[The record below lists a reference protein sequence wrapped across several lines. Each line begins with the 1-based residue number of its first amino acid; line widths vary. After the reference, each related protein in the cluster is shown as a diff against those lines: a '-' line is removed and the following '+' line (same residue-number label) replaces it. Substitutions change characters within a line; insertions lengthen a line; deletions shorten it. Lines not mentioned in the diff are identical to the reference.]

1 MLPSATGAQ
10 APAAP
15 SSSPSPAAPSSTL
28 RVSLGE
34 RQYFQFGYLVAKSA
48 FAYAE
53 LAKKASAVSKTKNKL
68 TQVKQLGALATV
80 AQHNR
85 AQAHDGFVR
94 CLSLMQN
101 LDAPEA
107 AQAPVAQAIARL
119 DRPVALTPDAKGLA
133 AFNQNAAQTLSALN
147 EFERLSALPE
157 HAAIQK
163 WLQSPASNRTNQ
175 VWYAEGL
182 IAALAEVAS
191 AFRMPELLP
200 PVSELATDL
209 RGLRDWLALRLPDPP
224 TADQLLLRKAL
235 DDFLRRTAAI
245 KKRSKQP
252 LSLFLL
258 AKLGDISQKVRAQIL
273 STPGSPPTVNAPP
286 PAPQPT
292 PETKTPTG
300 LNPGGRFSFWVSLSS
315 TSP

>member
-1 MLPSATGAQ
+1 MKRLPAVLLCLALLPPSVGAQ

-15 SSSPSPAAPSSTL
+15 APNMPASPATPAAL
-28 RVSLGE
+28 RVSLSE

-53 LAKKASAVSKTKNKL
+53 VAKKASAVSKTKNKL
-68 TQVKQLGALATV
+68 AQVKQLGALATV

-101 LDAPEA
+101 LNAPES

-119 DRPVALTPDAKGLA
+119 EKPIALTPDAKGLA
-133 AFNQNAAQTLSALN
+133 AFNENAAQTLSALN

-157 HAAIQK
+157 HGAIQK
-163 WLQSPASNRTNQ
+163 WLQSPVSNRTNQ

-209 RGLRDWLALRLPDPP
+209 RGLRDWLTLRLPDTP
-224 TADQLLLRKAL
+224 TADQTLLRKSL
-235 DDFLRRTAAI
+235 DDFLRRTASL
-245 KKRSKQP
+245 KKRSRQP

-273 STPGSPPTVNAPP
+273 STPGTPPTVNAPP
-286 PAPQPT
+286 PIPPQTT
-292 PETKTPTG
+292 PEAKTPAG
-300 LNPGGRFSFWVSLSS
+300 
-315 TSP
+315 